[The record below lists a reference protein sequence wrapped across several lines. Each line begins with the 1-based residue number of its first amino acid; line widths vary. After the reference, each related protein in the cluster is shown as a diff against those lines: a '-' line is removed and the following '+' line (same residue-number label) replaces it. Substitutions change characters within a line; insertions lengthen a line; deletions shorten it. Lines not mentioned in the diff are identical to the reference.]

1 MDGGDGD
8 DLGVVRCGILIITRI
23 LMNDVNPEGGG
34 GAAHEN
40 PIDIAIDTLCRD
52 LAMFPR
58 FASIQVYLLLLR
70 CDTNLERCDPAGDQ
84 VGRGTP

>member
-34 GAAHEN
+34 EAAREN
-40 PIDIAIDTLCRD
+40 TLGTFNKIAWPD
-52 LAMFPR
+52 LVVF
-58 FASIQVYLLLLR
+58 S
-70 CDTNLERCDPAGDQ
+70 D
-84 VGRGTP
+84 VGEYEIA